1 MIAKGYISSRSFMG
15 ERVPQSVQNLVIRD
29 YCKSNHLIFELS
41 STEYAMNESYY
52 VLRQLLLGK
61 KYKCIIFYSLFQLP
75 EDSFI
80 RTEIVKKF
88 IKKKK
93 KLIFALENIKIQK
106 ILDLQNLENIWHVK
120 KILKYCPSTQEIKGL
135 YNV

>member
-1 MIAKGYISSRSFMG
+1 MMIAKGYISSRSFMG

-75 EDSFI
+75 EDSYI
-80 RTEIVKKF
+80 RTEIVKKVLF
-88 IKKKK
+88 
-93 KLIFALENIKIQK
+93 
-106 ILDLQNLENIWHVK
+106 
-120 KILKYCPSTQEIKGL
+120 
-135 YNV
+135 